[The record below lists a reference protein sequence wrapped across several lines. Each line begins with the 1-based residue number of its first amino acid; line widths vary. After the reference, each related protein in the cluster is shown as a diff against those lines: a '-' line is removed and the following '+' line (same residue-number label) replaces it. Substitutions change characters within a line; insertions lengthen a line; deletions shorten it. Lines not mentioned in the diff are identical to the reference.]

1 MSKEWNDTG
10 IPLAYL
16 ITFRC
21 YGTWLH
27 GDERGSVDRFHNIY
41 DMPFIQPNPQLNNYI
56 AKNLKNKPVELDA
69 KMRGVVETAIR
80 DTCQK
85 RNWGLLAINVRTN
98 HIHTVVK
105 TGNRN
110 PNQALSALKA
120 NSTRELREKGIW
132 NSESTP
138 WADKGS
144 KKWLWNEK
152 DVEIA
157 IDYVINGQ
165 GDELPKFE

>member
-41 DMPFIQPNPQLNNYI
+41 DTPFVQPNQRLNDYI
-56 AKNLKNKPVELDA
+56 ADTLKNKLVELDFQRRNA
-69 KMRGVVETAIR
+69 VENAIR

-85 RNWGLLAINVRTN
+85 RNWGLLAINIRTN
-98 HIHTVVK
+98 HVHTVVNS
-105 TGNRN
+105 GARN
-110 PNQALSALKA
+110 PDRILSALKA
-120 NSTRELREKGIW
+120 NATREMREKGVW
-132 NSESTP
+132 NSENTP

-152 DVEIA
+152 NVEIA
-157 IDYVINGQ
+157 VDYVINGQ
-165 GDELPKFE
+165 GDDLPKFE